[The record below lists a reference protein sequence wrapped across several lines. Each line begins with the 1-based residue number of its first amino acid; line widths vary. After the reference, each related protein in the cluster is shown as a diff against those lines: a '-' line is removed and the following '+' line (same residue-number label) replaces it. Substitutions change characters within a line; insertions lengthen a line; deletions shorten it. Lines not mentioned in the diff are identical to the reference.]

1 MDSNSPLRFLDIDV
15 SRMIYEKYY
24 PPEKNKQMKNIVTDQ
39 FKYHRDNYL
48 NEYKINNIYDISTL
62 KYHHRYTYNNIQ
74 ILKISEQNHFI
85 NYLLYKCKFRI
96 IKKKIDYQNK
106 KKSWKRAK
114 SFKIEALKLK
124 RNNLNL

>member
-124 RNNLNL
+124 RNN